1 MQRITVIDPSIAGIS
16 GDMLLAS
23 LIDAGANA
31 QAIQE
36 ILNLIP
42 EHYSR
47 CKSIILKT
55 EYVRTHGFRACRI
68 NLEISE
74 EEDETSADQFTTANE
89 RIIKNSKLSQRAS
102 DFALGSIRALVEV
115 ESQLHGTNVHE
126 THLHEAGSADTLA
139 DVLGV
144 AAAVDSL
151 ELFDGDIVS
160 TPVAVGGGHVKFS
173 HGTLSIPAPA
183 VMEIVR
189 RNHIPILGGPEE
201 IELATPTGVCMLA
214 NLAKEYTTVYPGMV
228 AERVGYGSGK
238 AMLSSS
244 PNFLRVVMGTRIE
257 KASKAKESVYMLE
270 TNLDDLSGEI
280 LSHALQ
286 NLMEAG
292 AKDAWITSGL
302 FKKSRPGHVLH
313 VLCDLQDAEKL
324 SRIMIEE
331 TGTLG
336 VRQQSWQRLTL
347 SREVQSLK
355 VEISNRTFEIRI
367 KLARDEN
374 GNIVRVKPEFDDI
387 RMIAK
392 ETGLPARKVESEI
405 SVQISRKYEK
415 QKGGTSSASY

>member
-1 MQRITVIDPSIAGIS
+1 
-16 GDMLLAS
+16 MLLAS

-42 EHYSR
+42 KHYSR
-47 CKSIILKT
+47 CKSVILKT
-55 EYVRTHGFRACRI
+55 EDVHTHGFRACGV

-74 EEDETSADQFTTANE
+74 EEDETSANQFTTATE
-89 RIIKNSKLSQRAS
+89 QIIKNSKLSQRAS

-115 ESQLHGTNVHE
+115 ESQLHGTDVHE

-144 AAAVDSL
+144 AAAADSL
-151 ELFDGDIVS
+151 KLFEGEIVS
-160 TPVAVGGGHVKFS
+160 TPIAVGGGHVKFS

-189 RNHIPILGGPEE
+189 RNRIPILGGPEE

-214 NLAKEYTTVYPGMV
+214 NLAKEYTTVYPGMI

-238 AMLSSS
+238 AMLISS
-244 PNFLRVVMGTRIE
+244 PNFLRVAIGTRIE
-257 KASKAKESVYMLE
+257 TASKAKESVHMLE

-286 NLMEAG
+286 SLIEAG

-302 FKKSRPGHVLH
+302 FKKNRPGHVLH
-313 VLCDLQDAEKL
+313 VLCEPQDAEKL
-324 SRIMIEE
+324 SKIMIEE

-347 SREVQSLK
+347 SREVQSVK
-355 VEISNRTFEIRI
+355 VEISSRTFEIRI

-392 ETGLPARKVESEI
+392 ETGLPARKVEREVSI
-405 SVQISRKYEK
+405 QISRKYEK
-415 QKGGTSSASY
+415 